1 MTFLHD
7 LKRLMDAATKGPWFI
22 ERDDRPNMEW
32 NNHILEEKGGTTVC
46 FMAHSGNEDNSRHEN
61 AAELIAYLVNHAPA
75 LAELVEATKE
85 YYDAQQEWAKYR
97 LALDNAEAN
106 YSDSAPDEKLFM
118 AAVLRVNKAEHA
130 LSEALAKLNANDGG
144 KHEG

>member
-1 MTFLHD
+1 MTFLPE
-7 LKRLMDAATKGPWFI
+7 LKRLMDAATTCGG
-22 ERDDRPNMEW
+22 EVN
-32 NNHILEEKGGTTVC
+32 LES
-46 FMAHSGNEDNSRHEN
+46 FLRHK
-61 AAELIAYLVNHAPA
+61 APA
-75 LAELVEATKE
+75 LAELVEVTKE

-130 LSEALAKLNANDGG
+130 LSEALAKLNANDAAAIR
-144 KHEG
+144 KLKVE

>member
-1 MTFLHD
+1 MTDKFLPE
-7 LKRLMDAATKGPWFI
+7 LKRLMDEIPSVGDHYVKRYLF
-22 ERDDRPNMEW
+22 
-32 NNHILEEKGGTTVC
+32 
-46 FMAHSGNEDNSRHEN
+46 EN
-61 AAELIAYLVNHAPA
+61 APA
-75 LAELVEATKE
+75 IAELVEVTKE

-130 LSEALAKLNANDGG
+130 LSEALAKLNGG